1 MGAQPADHSM
11 APDCPRC
18 GLDAHERPGT
28 AATRTEPK
36 AGTASAEGE
45 KAGTKEKAGL
55 GVESRLPLLLKVEEV
70 AELLRTTKK
79 AIYTMIDRAQLPG
92 VVRVG
97 RRVLVRRAALLEW
110 LERSGVLSPEVR
122 R

>member
-1 MGAQPADHSM
+1 
-11 APDCPRC
+11 
-18 GLDAHERPGT
+18 
-28 AATRTEPK
+28 
-36 AGTASAEGE
+36 
-45 KAGTKEKAGL
+45 
-55 GVESRLPLLLKVEEV
+55 
-70 AELLRTTKK
+70 
-79 AIYTMIDRAQLPG
+79 MIDRAQLPG